1 MVKVGLFVAL
11 LPLKKLMVLAIALL
25 LSSSLK
31 RRRNW
36 VRPEFVASLL
46 MQALAVVKRT
56 SKNKLRHCEE
66 GDLPDEAISF
76 TIWGL
81 LREEHPR
88 NDDQNGK
95 LFLHVC

>member
-1 MVKVGLFVAL
+1 LGRARETASIIGQIIGLEPV
-11 LPLKKLMVLAIALL
+11 PLEDLREMNFGWLEGGRLFNFA
-25 LSSSLK
+25 
-31 RRRNW
+31 
-36 VRPEFVASLL
+36 
-46 MQALAVVKRT
+46 KRT
-56 SKNKLRHCEE
+56 SKNKFRHCEE